1 MALSWSKANNED
13 ATVAVAEGN
22 PFMAQIA
29 GTPILFLFVKM
40 MILQVVV
47 AAAYLLRK
55 EGALAYLPCVLV
67 CSFYIWVNM
76 NNINILR
83 AALI

>member
-1 MALSWSKANNED
+1 MALSWSKGNNENMS
-13 ATVAVAEGN
+13 ASIAEGN

-47 AAAYLLRK
+47 AAAYLLRN
-55 EGALAYLPCVLV
+55 EGAMAYLPCVLV